1 MADISSPSSSLELA
15 LSRSHPAEQREGVE
29 TLERSPLDLV
39 LDDGALCGLCSAGT
53 DVPLGAGAFPKGFGC
68 SVTGQALFKP
78 HLDLGEFMMLLF

>member
-39 LDDGALCGLCSAGT
+39 LDDGAPCSAGT